1 MTRLTRNSA
10 SPGRVLGVLLTTALA
25 GMAVAGAPP
34 RAQAGTVATGAT
46 AAGGAEGTAGTVPAA
61 DRQVSF
67 VVDGTT
73 TYGTLHI
80 PAHRRGQRLAAA
92 LLLPGSGPTDRNGDQ
107 PPSFMPRTLALL
119 AGVLGDDGIMSLRF
133 DKYASG
139 RTGLGAYAGDPGR
152 LGIHAFIRQADAA
165 YELLAGQPQTDPHR
179 MLIAGHSEGGM
190 IALAVAGS
198 VTGKPAGLAL
208 LEPQDVRILDL
219 INLQADEAI
228 NNAVAQGKLPVT
240 DARGQGRLVSQAISQ
255 FRAGEQVS
263 TEGMAPFL
271 VRFLA
276 GEILTPANARY
287 ERSNDEIYPPDLAAK
302 IKSGTRVLVTSGTRD
317 PNVPPR
323 TTGPLVQALKEAGTT
338 GPGLTLL
345 QGTNHDMHLPGQPDS
360 SPVLAPAAVAAIQ
373 QWAQPFAASA

>member
-1 MTRLTRNSA
+1 MRLWKTA
-10 SPGRVLGVLLTTALA
+10 MPGSSS
-25 GMAVAGAPP
+25 
-34 RAQAGTVATGAT
+34 
-46 AAGGAEGTAGTVPAA
+46 
-61 DRQVSF
+61 VSF

-73 TYGTLHI
+73 TCGTLDI
-80 PAHRRGQRLAAA
+80 PVHRDGQRLAAA
-92 LLLPGSGPTDRNGDQ
+92 LLIPGSGPTDRNGNDT
-107 PPSFMPRTLALL
+107 RLGVTADTLRLIAGIL
-119 AGVLGDDGIMSLRF
+119 ARQGIMTFRY
-133 DKYASG
+133 DKYFTGETGAGQFAS
-139 RTGLGAYAGDPGR
+139 DPGAITVTSFVR
-152 LGIHAFIRQADAA
+152 MAEAA
-165 YELLAGQPQTDPHR
+165 YSFLRGQPQADPAK

-228 NNAVAQGKLPVT
+228 NNAVAQGKLSVT
-240 DARGQGRLVSQAISQ
+240 DARSQGRLVSQAISQ
-255 FRAGEQVS
+255 FRAGQQVS
-263 TEGMAPFL
+263 TTGMAPFL

-287 ERSNDEIYPPDLAAK
+287 ERSNDEIYPPDLAARV
-302 IKSGTRVLVTSGTRD
+302 KSGTRVLVTSGTRD

-323 TTGPLVQALKEAGTT
+323 TISPLVQALKEAGTT

-360 SPVLAPAAVAAIQ
+360 SPVLAPAVVAAIQ